1 MSYQISPI
9 SYSGQRMCMDQ
20 SVTKNH
26 EVLRWV
32 ILNFWE
38 LDALRYATT
47 DYYLK

>member
-1 MSYQISPI
+1 
-9 SYSGQRMCMDQ
+9 MDQ

-26 EVLRWV
+26 ES
-32 ILNFWE
+32 IKIGNIEFWE